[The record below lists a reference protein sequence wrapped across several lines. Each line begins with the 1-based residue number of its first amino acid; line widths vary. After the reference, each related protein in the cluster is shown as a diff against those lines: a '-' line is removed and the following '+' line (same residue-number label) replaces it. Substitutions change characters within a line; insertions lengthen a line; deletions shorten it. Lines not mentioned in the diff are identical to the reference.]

1 MKNKLWFLVSD
12 GLKRKTKTK
21 TFKIVNLILL
31 IVLPLLINID
41 TVIKKVGG
49 DFLTPTK
56 VYVVSEIPNLFETF
70 LKTYENN
77 GGITLSQTDVEFI
90 DSKDNVETLKK
101 EINEDSKN
109 IIINIKE
116 NLENIFS
123 VDIISYDGVDILLEQ
138 NIVNALNS
146 IKINMAL
153 KNSSINEIELAKIY
167 ESINIEKIALNEE
180 YNDAESIIKSY
191 GYTLI
196 PILIIPLFIL
206 LIFVIQMIGAEINE
220 EKTSKSMEII
230 ISSISPK
237 THFMSKM
244 ITVNIFVILQILLM
258 LVYSSFGLWIR
269 TLISD
274 SSLVE
279 SFGISFSS
287 IFELLKTSGFLRE
300 VLISLPF
307 ILILFLLSIVAYSF
321 LAGILASMTTSI
333 EDFQQ
338 LQTPLMI
345 LIMVGYY
352 LALMASSFENATFI
366 TIFSTVPFISAMLAP
381 VLLLMGQIGF
391 SEIIVSII
399 LLVIV
404 IILFIRYGLRIYKV
418 GILNYE
424 TSKLWNKLFKA
435 MKGKN

>member
-1 MKNKLWFLVSD
+1 MKSKLWFLVSD

-307 ILILFLLSIVAYSF
+307 IFPPAYPHPHP
-321 LAGILASMTTSI
+321 A
-333 EDFQQ
+333 
-338 LQTPLMI
+338 
-345 LIMVGYY
+345 
-352 LALMASSFENATFI
+352 
-366 TIFSTVPFISAMLAP
+366 
-381 VLLLMGQIGF
+381 F
-391 SEIIVSII
+391 SEDIHIPKKTT
-399 LLVIV
+399 
-404 IILFIRYGLRIYKV
+404 LR
-418 GILNYE
+418 LPE
-424 TSKLWNKLFKA
+424 
-435 MKGKN
+435 